1 MNRSDYKVGMKLRGK
16 SGTIWRVVYVGQS
29 VDRVDC
35 IVVIGKGVWTRGR
48 LASWDFDEF
57 NKSDIV
63 RPRKS
68 NSTKHK
74 QLYIA
79 TTKGG
84 MTEKGLANQLNRG
97 KRLDYFGNSPTHALS
112 NWENKHGKQ
121 LDIDNGIMWK
131 LVPFEIRKDKRNG
144 RYRIGREIK

>member
-1 MNRSDYKVGMKLRGK
+1 MKREDFKVGMKLRGK
-16 SGTIWRVVYVGQS
+16 SGSIWQVVYVCRV
-29 VDRVDC
+29 VDLVDC
-35 IVVIGKGVWTRGR
+35 VVISGKGVWKKGDTMDWPM
-48 LASWDFDEF
+48 SEF
-57 NKSDIV
+57 SKDDIIV
-63 RPRKS
+63 PRK
-68 NSTKHK
+68 NRTGK

-84 MTEKGLANQLNRG
+84 MTQKGLANQLNKG

-112 NWENKHGKQ
+112 NWENKYGKQ
-121 LDIDNGIMWK
+121 MDIDNGIMWK